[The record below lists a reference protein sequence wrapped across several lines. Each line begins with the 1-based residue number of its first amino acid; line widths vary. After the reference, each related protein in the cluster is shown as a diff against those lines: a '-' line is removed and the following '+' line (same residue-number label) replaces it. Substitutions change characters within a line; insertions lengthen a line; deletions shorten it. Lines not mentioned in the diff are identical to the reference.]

1 MQALGDINT
10 HTHTQ
15 WRVLMSQKS
24 AHAPAPSYFA
34 HSAQ

>member
-1 MQALGDINT
+1 MQALGDIN
-10 HTHTQ
+10 THTQ